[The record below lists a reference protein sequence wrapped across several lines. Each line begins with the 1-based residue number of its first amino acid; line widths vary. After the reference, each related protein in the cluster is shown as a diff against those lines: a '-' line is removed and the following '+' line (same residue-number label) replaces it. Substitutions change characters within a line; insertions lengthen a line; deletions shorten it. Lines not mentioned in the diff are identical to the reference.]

1 MNRTTTVFG
10 LMAHLNSLLLTFVD
24 FIVGKRGNPL
34 SCSEGNGSIGL
45 DSDGGEI
52 ALGGIRMGS
61 SCVVSW
67 ECGSSVP
74 PRRIGSS
81 CAMVYPLLSSHL
93 KSILNKISWA
103 ANPLKPLKFE

>member
-81 CAMVYPLLSSHL
+81 CAMVYPPVVIASEEHIEQNILGG
-93 KSILNKISWA
+93 KSIKTIKI
-103 ANPLKPLKFE
+103 